1 LTNTAWR
8 ENSKCGCP
16 SGPPWRQPRHALVF
30 SWATPMTQYQ
40 HLDVVGAQA
49 AAATNKPTEQGRT
62 AK

>member
-1 LTNTAWR
+1 
-8 ENSKCGCP
+8 
-16 SGPPWRQPRHALVF
+16 
-30 SWATPMTQYQ
+30 MTQYQ